1 MLKWLTYRIYC
12 NANPYWK
19 NNSPTSKE
27 LKTTTEQT
35 AVTAQPKLMRFDQVC
50 DTFSLNKENCR
61 HFCEV
66 KLFKMNAAMQIDFH
80 GQFPLETVGG
90 ISMLQLS

>member
-1 MLKWLTYRIYC
+1 MVYTAMPTPTEKAIHQRQR
-12 NANPYWK
+12 NSKANSCH
-19 NNSPTSKE
+19 SPT
-27 LKTTTEQT
+27 
-35 AVTAQPKLMRFDQVC
+35 KLMRFDQVC

-66 KLFKMNAAMQIDFH
+66 KLFKMNAAMQIDLH

>member
-1 MLKWLTYRIYC
+1 MPTPTEKPIHQRQRNSNLQQSKQLSH
-12 NANPYWK
+12 
-19 NNSPTSKE
+19 SPT
-27 LKTTTEQT
+27 
-35 AVTAQPKLMRFDQVC
+35 KLMRSDQVC
-50 DTFSLNKENCR
+50 DAFSLNKENRR